1 MPDRFVALKELRE
14 NMVSYSDR
22 VAKGES
28 FVVFKRSKPL
38 FKLSPIDSD
47 EQWEE
52 VVDFSKL
59 KKGGVEITQLLK
71 RL

>member
-1 MPDRFVALKELRE
+1 MPNHFVALKELRE
-14 NMVSYSDR
+14 NMVRYCDR

-28 FVVFKRSKPL
+28 FVVLKRSRPL
-38 FKLSPIDSD
+38 FKLSPVDSD

-52 VVDFSKL
+52 VIDFTKL
-59 KKGGVEITQLLK
+59 KKGGVELSALLK